1 MADSDKPVALTTV
14 KKFLEAGRKRL
25 SLAIVAGE
33 GGLDRPIREP
43 ALNRPGLALAGF
55 YKYFP
60 VKRIQL
66 IGYAEFSYIMAL
78 DPRVRAERMERLF
91 ATRVPCIV
99 YSRRRKPGELAV
111 ALAEKYSVPLLRTQ
125 MITGLFANAATI
137 LMEELSAPRMRIH
150 ATMMEVAGIGVL
162 IEGAPGIGK
171 SETALGLIKRGYALV
186 ADDCTELKP
195 SSDGTLIG
203 SAVPL
208 TQFYMEIR
216 GLGIIYVPS
225 IFGVAAVR
233 GEKQVDLVV
242 TLRRQGECDDEI
254 DRTGES
260 VLHRTFL
267 GVEVPQVIVPV
278 APGRDLVNIVETV
291 AQEFKLR
298 LSGQIAH
305 VDLDE
310 RIKRHNAS
318 LAKWGN
324 MEGQV

>member
-1 MADSDKPVALTTV
+1 M
-14 KKFLEAGRKRL
+14 
-25 SLAIVAGE
+25 
-33 GGLDRPIREP
+33 
-43 ALNRPGLALAGF
+43 
-55 YKYFP
+55 
-60 VKRIQL
+60 
-66 IGYAEFSYIMAL
+66 
-78 DPRVRAERMERLF
+78 
-91 ATRVPCIV
+91 
-99 YSRRRKPGELAV
+99 
-111 ALAEKYSVPLLRTQ
+111 
-125 MITGLFANAATI
+125 
-137 LMEELSAPRMRIH
+137 
-150 ATMMEVAGIGVL
+150 
-162 IEGAPGIGK
+162 
-171 SETALGLIKRGYALV
+171 
-186 ADDCTELKP
+186 
-195 SSDGTLIG
+195 
-203 SAVPL
+203 
-208 TQFYMEIR
+208 
-216 GLGIIYVPS
+216 
-225 IFGVAAVR
+225 AAVR

-242 TLRRQGECDDEI
+242 TPRRQGECDDEI